1 MRGLQHANFIT
12 VPARRPPD
20 GRGGDRAGRG
30 SRGGGPAEG
39 APPPFGPSVGPAPP
53 RAGSVRGV
61 IVVSV
66 CSLKGGV
73 GKTSVVLG
81 LASAAL
87 AKGVPTL
94 VVDLDPQADATLAL
108 DVSGSCEVDVATLLG
123 NPRRKTFDAAVTP
136 SGWAEGGAK
145 LDVIP
150 GSAESAAYDGR
161 RATERALSR
170 LGQALTT
177 AQDYRLVVIDCP
189 PSFGGLTRSGLVASN
204 RAVVVT
210 EPALFSVTAA
220 DRALRAIDELRRSNA
235 PDLQPLG
242 VVVNR
247 YRDRSPEHR
256 YRVTELADMFG
267 PLVLTPTI
275 PERSALQQAQGASQ
289 PVHRW
294 PGPAARE
301 LADAFDAHLARV
313 LRAAARPPRR
323 SAPGRETA
331 ISA

>member
-1 MRGLQHANFIT
+1 
-12 VPARRPPD
+12 
-20 GRGGDRAGRG
+20 
-30 SRGGGPAEG
+30 
-39 APPPFGPSVGPAPP
+39 
-53 RAGSVRGV
+53 V

-81 LASAAL
+81 LASSAL
-87 AKGVPTL
+87 SRGVPAL

-108 DVSGSCEVDVATLLG
+108 DVAGTAEVDVATLLG
-123 NPRRKTFDAAVTP
+123 NPRRKTFDAAVTS
-136 SGWAEGGAK
+136 SGWVSGDQR

-170 LGQALTT
+170 LGQALATT
-177 AQDYRLVVIDCP
+177 EDYRLVIIDCP

-220 DRALRAIDELRRSNA
+220 DRALRAIDELRRSSA

-275 PERSALQQAQGASQ
+275 PERSALQQAQGASM
-289 PVHRW
+289 PIHRW
-294 PGPAARE
+294 PGPAASE
-301 LADAFDAHLARV
+301 LTSAFDAHLARV
-313 LRAAARPPRR
+313 LRAESRPPRR
-323 SAPGRETA
+323 RSPSGSAAPEA
-331 ISA
+331 AAV

>member
-1 MRGLQHANFIT
+1 M
-12 VPARRPPD
+12 
-20 GRGGDRAGRG
+20 
-30 SRGGGPAEG
+30 
-39 APPPFGPSVGPAPP
+39 VGT
-53 RAGSVRGV
+53 GSVRAV

-73 GKTSVVLG
+73 GKTSITLG

-87 AKGVPTL
+87 EKGVPTL

-108 DVSGSCEVDVATLLG
+108 DVSGSVEVDVATLLG
-123 NPRRKTFDAAVTP
+123 NPRRKTFEAALTP
-136 SGWAEGGAK
+136 SGWAGEGGG

-161 RATERALSR
+161 RSTERALSR
-170 LGQALTT
+170 LGQALATT
-177 AQDYRLVVIDCP
+177 QDYRLVIIDCP

-204 RAVVVT
+204 RAMVVT

-220 DRALRAIDELRRSNA
+220 DRALRAIDELRRASA

-275 PERSALQQAQGASQ
+275 PERSALQQAQGASMAI
-289 PVHRW
+289 HGW
-294 PGPAARE
+294 PGPAAVE
-301 LADAFDAHLARV
+301 LASAFDAHLARV
-313 LRAAARPPRR
+313 LRTEPRPPRR
-323 SAPGRETA
+323 RSAAAEPAAA
-331 ISA
+331 I

>member
-1 MRGLQHANFIT
+1 
-12 VPARRPPD
+12 
-20 GRGGDRAGRG
+20 
-30 SRGGGPAEG
+30 
-39 APPPFGPSVGPAPP
+39 
-53 RAGSVRGV
+53 V

-87 AKGVPTL
+87 ARGVPTL
-94 VVDLDPQADATLAL
+94 VVDLDSQADATLAL
-108 DVSGSCEVDVATLLG
+108 DVSGAVEVDVATLLG

-136 SGWAEGGAK
+136 SGWAADGQK

-170 LGQALTT
+170 LGQALATT
-177 AQDYRLVVIDCP
+177 QDYKLVIIDCP

-220 DRALRAIDELRRSNA
+220 DRALRAIDELRRSSA

-275 PERSALQQAQGASQ
+275 PERSALQQAQGASM
-289 PVHRW
+289 PIHRW
-294 PGPAARE
+294 PGPAASE
-301 LADAFDAHLARV
+301 LSSAFDAHLARV
-313 LRAAARPPRR
+313 LRAESRPPRR
-323 SAPGRETA
+323 RPSASGSTA
-331 ISA
+331 AEAAAAV

>member
-1 MRGLQHANFIT
+1 M
-12 VPARRPPD
+12 
-20 GRGGDRAGRG
+20 
-30 SRGGGPAEG
+30 
-39 APPPFGPSVGPAPP
+39 
-53 RAGSVRGV
+53 
-61 IVVSV
+61 VSV

-87 AKGVPTL
+87 ARGVPTL
-94 VVDLDPQADATLAL
+94 VVDLDSQADATLAL
-108 DVSGSCEVDVATLLG
+108 DVAGAVEVDVATLLG

-136 SGWAEGGAK
+136 SGWAGDQK

-170 LGQALTT
+170 LGQALATT
-177 AQDYRLVVIDCP
+177 QDYKLVIIDCP

-220 DRALRAIDELRRSNA
+220 DRALRAIDELRRSSA

-289 PVHRW
+289 PIHHW

-301 LADAFDAHLARV
+301 LAEAFEAHLARV

-323 SAPGRETA
+323 RAAETPVAASA
-331 ISA
+331 

>member
-1 MRGLQHANFIT
+1 VL
-12 VPARRPPD
+12 
-20 GRGGDRAGRG
+20 
-30 SRGGGPAEG
+30 
-39 APPPFGPSVGPAPP
+39 
-53 RAGSVRGV
+53 
-61 IVVSV
+61 VVSV

-73 GKTSVVLG
+73 GKTSIVLG
-81 LASAAL
+81 LASSAL

-108 DVSGSCEVDVATLLG
+108 DVAAAAEIDVATLLG
-123 NPRRKTFDAAVTP
+123 NPRRKTFDAAVTR
-136 SGWAEGGAK
+136 SGWATADQQ

-161 RATERALSR
+161 RSTERALSR
-170 LGQALTT
+170 LGQAL
-177 AQDYRLVVIDCP
+177 AMSQDYRLVIIDCP

-204 RAVVVT
+204 RAMIVT

-220 DRALRAIDELRRSNA
+220 DRALRAVDDLRRAIA
-235 PDLQPLG
+235 PELQPLG

-256 YRVTELADMFG
+256 YRVGELADMFG

-275 PERSALQQAQGASQ
+275 PERSALQQAQGASM

-294 PGPAARE
+294 PGPAAGD
-301 LADAFDAHLARV
+301 LGSAFDAHLARV
-313 LRAAARPPRR
+313 LRAESRPPRR
-323 SAPGRETA
+323 RIIAEGIDREPASA
-331 ISA
+331 